1 MPEQEPWF
9 EAAITTRT
17 KEFLN
22 NGFISD
28 QTRANESVIQNL
40 GTQSTGPLL
49 VWPPALFLSQA

>member
-28 QTRANESVIQNL
+28 QTTRADESVIQNL

-49 VWPPALFLSQA
+49 VWPLALFLS